1 MIFCESLDL
10 SSVPLQ
16 PEPLN
21 LFEHILDK
29 TMNCCVFMFPFTI
42 CVPQKKLENYKHYKK
57 LPPNSQHRFDEQL

>member
-42 CVPQKKLENYKHYKK
+42 CVPQKKIREL
-57 LPPNSQHRFDEQL
+57 